1 MFKALSSNLSCVDSD
16 FCQLNNFICVLV
28 FGDSNCREIM
38 KKRNMC
44 KGIIS
49 WKYYKQS
56 LM

>member
-1 MFKALSSNLSCVDSD
+1 MFKALSSKLRCVDSD
-16 FCQLNNFICVLV
+16 FCRLNNFICVLV

-38 KKRNMC
+38 KERDMC
-44 KGIIS
+44 KGISS